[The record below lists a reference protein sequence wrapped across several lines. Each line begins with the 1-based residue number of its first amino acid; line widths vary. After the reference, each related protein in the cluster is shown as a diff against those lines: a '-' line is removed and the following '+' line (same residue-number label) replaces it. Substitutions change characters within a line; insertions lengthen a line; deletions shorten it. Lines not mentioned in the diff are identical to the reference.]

1 MGYLFR
7 STVLVLVLVVLVVS
21 VFSATTIVQVSAQGA
36 PYVPPYSIYGTPTAP
51 SSVGVLNA
59 TGEYWGPYIN
69 TIYVTWFTTSEA
81 IIEALVNGYIQYM
94 GGGISNIQ
102 QYNQVEQYVKTGEI
116 AVNITPSNSFGYL
129 GFNVHVYPMSNVHF
143 RRAIQ
148 HLTNYQSIASAL
160 DNGILG
166 IASPYYLYPSVYGQY
181 FSSQEAQA
189 YQKYGSFNLTAAVQE
204 LELAGLVDHP
214 AQGYWTYPN
223 GSVVGPLSIYT
234 SSGTGF
240 ELRQQV
246 LESITSNAAAINL
259 TINIVPVNF
268 NTFIDNLLP
277 TGNYEMYNLGWS
289 LGAPVSPTWLYY
301 IFGPYVLNTFY
312 QNYDNQTVWSLTTK
326 LLDASSYQALYQYT
340 VESATLLQE
349 DLPYVILDWGVSL
362 TPVNVASWKG
372 YIVEAPY
379 GVLFTANVH
388 PVGQNFG
395 GLYRF
400 GMPQSPDTLN
410 LYEATSLYDFDILG
424 LLYTTP
430 LQVSLSNPVQLFANA
445 AYNYSITTASG
456 VDPNGHYFNGSV
468 ITFNFLPN
476 AVWQD
481 GVPMTAVDFNFTLW
495 YLDVGGYSSNP
506 YNPSS
511 DTVTIDPGVT
521 VNYTAEAANP
531 GLEWF
536 GSASSFVDS
545 YVPPNDPYQIT
556 LYFNTSSIS
565 NILTVYGLPILP
577 EHVFGSIQ
585 PTTWATMTQ
594 PQYLALEDW
603 SGPYVF
609 NAWSPSSNYA
619 QVTAFQPYY
628 LFNPTSSVVTAQL
641 GSSATYTVHA
651 FVWSTSGFT
660 STSSGYYESLSAVN
674 GASGEV
680 YVLNPSTLQ
689 VLGSYPLSFQGNGT
703 YTATI
708 PTSSLGVGTYTLV
721 AQVNWTGPSYMYFG
735 GGQTSSNK
743 YFLQYMGTLTVVPQQ
758 TTSTSTT
765 STTTSTTTTTT
776 TSSTSSVT
784 TTVSS
789 GFPTAL
795 AVVIALIV
803 VALIVLV
810 VGVAMRRG
818 RPTT

>member
-7 STVLVLVLVVLVVS
+7 ASVLVLLLGVLAFSVLS
-21 VFSATTIVQVSAQGA
+21 VGFSVQVSAQGA
-36 PYVPPYSIYGTPTAP
+36 PYVPPYSIYGTPTPP
-51 SSVGVLNA
+51 SNVGVLNS
-59 TGEYWGPYIN
+59 TGEYWGPYIS

-116 AVNITPSNSFGYL
+116 AINITPSNSFGYL

-181 FSSQEAQA
+181 FSAQEAQA
-189 YQKYGSFNLTAAVQE
+189 YQKYGTFNLTAAVQE

-223 GSVVGPLSIYT
+223 GTQVGALSIYT

-240 ELRQQV
+240 DLRQQI

-277 TGNYEMYNLGWS
+277 TGNYEMYQLGWA
-289 LGAPVSPTWLYY
+289 LGSPVSPTWLYY

-312 QNYDNQTVWSLTTK
+312 QNYDNQTVWTLTTK
-326 LLDASSYQALYQYT
+326 LLEASSYEALYNYT
-340 VESATLLQE
+340 VQSATLLQE

-372 YIVEAPY
+372 YILEAPY

-388 PVGQNFG
+388 PVGANFG

-410 LYEATSLYDFDILG
+410 IYEATSLYDFDILG

-430 LQVSLSNPVQLFANA
+430 LTVSYSNPVQLFPNA
-445 AYNYSITTASG
+445 AYNYSMSTYTG
-456 VDPNGHYFNGSV
+456 VDPNGHYVNGSV

-481 GVPMTAVDFNFTLW
+481 GVPMTGLDYNFTLW

-511 DTVTIDPGVT
+511 DTLTIDPGVT
-521 VNYTAEAANP
+521 VNYTAESANP

-536 GSASSFVDS
+536 GVASGLVDS
-545 YVPPNDPYQIT
+545 YVPPNNPYQVKV
-556 LYFNTSSIS
+556 YFNTSSVS
-565 NILTVYGLPILP
+565 NILSIYGLPILP
-577 EHVFGSIQ
+577 EHLFGSIQ
-585 PTTWATMTQ
+585 PTTWASMTQ
-594 PQYLALEDW
+594 SQYLADELW
-603 SGPYVF
+603 SGAYVF

-619 QVTAFQPYY
+619 QVSAFQPYY
-628 LFNPTSSVVTAQL
+628 LSNPTSSVVTAAQ
-641 GSSATYTVHA
+641 GQSATYTVHA
-651 FVWSTSGFT
+651 AVWSTSGLS
-660 STSSGYYESLSAVN
+660 STSSGYYESLSPVN
-674 GASGEV
+674 GASATV

-689 VLGSYPLSFQGNGT
+689 VLASYPMSFQGNGT
-703 YTATI
+703 YTASI
-708 PTSSLGVGTYTLV
+708 PTSSLSVGQYTLV
-721 AQVNWTGPSYMYFG
+721 AQVNWTGASYMYFG

-743 YFLQYMGTLTVVPQQ
+743 YFLQYMGTLSVVSPP
-758 TTSTSTT
+758 
-765 STTTSTTTTTT
+765 TTTSTTSSSSTTST
-776 TSSTSSVT
+776 TSSTSSSPT
-784 TTVSS
+784 PSTTVSS

-795 AVVIALIV
+795 AVV
-803 VALIVLV
+803 VALIVIAIV
-810 VGVAMRRG
+810 VLGVGLAMRRG
-818 RPTT
+818 KPTT